1 MILCRT
7 LGPIEVTLD
16 GGPAPA
22 DLLWRKNLALLI
34 YLARSPRRA
43 RSRDHLVGLLW
54 GDRSETAARHSLSE
68 ALRVIRRHAGETAVE
83 TSGGQIRLAPG
94 VVEVDVEH
102 LESLAEAEQWEQAA
116 ELIAGEFLEGFSVPG
131 ASEFEDWLAAER
143 EGWRRRGVDVLARGT
158 DALAQSGRTQEAS
171 ALAARALA
179 LDPRSER
186 ALAASLRCLSLL
198 GDRSGALEL
207 YERFAA
213 RLGEEVGSEPG
224 EDTRALVERIRR
236 ERSLRPEPAAGW
248 AEAEAAVRAPLE
260 GRADELGRL
269 LQAVN
274 RSAAE
279 RVGTLLVLEGESG
292 VGKTRL
298 LEELLARLRLDG
310 FSVATA
316 RAVEA
321 DQEAAWSGLLAVA
334 RGGLADAAGIG
345 ASSPEALGAFA
356 AVLPAWQERFPGARP
371 QSAYPFGRAT
381 VEVLHSATEERPVVL
396 ALDDAQWLD
405 RETAAE
411 LGAILRDLSAAPL
424 TVLLAVVPHPKRPE
438 LDELRSRIGRDL
450 GGEAVRLRPLDRTA
464 LRRLAERMLPGY
476 ERVAIDRVTRRV
488 ATDSAGMPLLAV
500 ELLRAVAL
508 GLDLGT
514 ISEAWPEPLRTLDQ
528 TLPGELPD
536 VVVAAIRI
544 GFRRLSPSAQRV
556 LAAASVLDD
565 LVPADLLEKA
575 LSMSAE
581 ETALALDELE
591 WHRWLVA
598 EPRGYSF
605 VARLVRR
612 VVERDMLTPG
622 QRRRV
627 LAAAGREEPGSL
639 SP

>member
-1 MILCRT
+1 VILCRT

-16 GGPAPA
+16 GGSAPA

-34 YLARSPRRA
+34 YLARSPRRT
-43 RSRDHLVGLLW
+43 RTRDHLVGLLW
-54 GDRSETAARHSLSE
+54 GDRGETAARHSLSE
-68 ALRVIRRHAGETAVE
+68 ALRVIRRHAGEAAVE
-83 TSGGQIRLAPG
+83 ATGGQVRLTPG

-102 LESLAEAEQWEQAA
+102 LEALAAEEQWEQAA

-143 EGWRRRGVDVLARGT
+143 ESWRRRGVDVLVRGA
-158 DALAQSGRTQEAS
+158 DALAQSGRTQDAS

-179 LDPRSER
+179 LDPSSER

-207 YERFAA
+207 YDRFAA
-213 RLGEEVGSEPG
+213 RLKEEVGTEPG
-224 EDTRALVERIRR
+224 EETLALVQRIRR

-248 AEAEAAVRAPLE
+248 PESEPAVRAPLE
-260 GRADELGRL
+260 GRAGELGRL
-269 LQAVN
+269 LQAVS

-279 RVGTLLVLEGESG
+279 RVATLLVLEGESG

-321 DQEAAWSGLLAVA
+321 DQEEAWSGLLAVA

-345 ASSPEALGAFA
+345 ASPPEALGAFA
-356 AVLPAWQERFPGARP
+356 EALPAWRERFPGARAD
-371 QSAYPFGRAT
+371 SASPIGRAT
-381 VEVLHSATEERPVVL
+381 VEILRSAAEERPVVL

-405 RETAAE
+405 RDTAAE
-411 LGAILRDLSAAPL
+411 LGAILRDLSTVSL
-424 TVLLAVVPHPKRPE
+424 TVLLAVVPHPRRPE

-450 GGEAVRLRPLDRTA
+450 AGEAVRLRPLDRAA

-536 VVVAAIRI
+536 AVVAAIRI

-556 LAAASVLDD
+556 LAAVSVLDD
-565 LVPADLLEKA
+565 LVPTDLLEKTLA
-575 LSMSAE
+575 LSAE

-591 WHRWLVA
+591 WHRWVVA

-627 LAAAGREEPGSL
+627 LAAAGREEL
-639 SP
+639 E